1 MASGHKDADL
11 PASTVHRSA
20 SFLADMLQW
29 LQGSGFTAW
38 TVQKEPGNHL
48 CPYWVYCVLDPTCT
62 AKSKVVFGA
71 TRYAAVNPNVHA
83 YVRAKQKYLPQAFE
97 LLSSFIETWAAA
109 HQPEPEP
116 QHDPPEA
123 PQQQWRQV
131 LNVDRIQCAYTG
143 FERISGKGFS
153 FDVVLGSDVSTCN
166 HWRSFSQDGRLIW
179 ITYVDRIFFFADT
192 ARLIE
197 EF

>member
-1 MASGHKDADL
+1 MFDARLSGYASSFAALWFPANRLSALAEMASGHKDADL
-11 PASTVHRSA
+11 PLSTVHRSS

-97 LLSSFIETWAAA
+97 LLSSFIMTWAAA
-109 HQPEPEP
+109 DQPEPEP
-116 QHDPPEA
+116 QHAPPEA
-123 PQQQWRQV
+123 PPQQWRQP
-131 LNVDRIQCAYTG
+131 LNVDRNQCAYTWLREDFWEG
-143 FERISGKGFS
+143 LLVRRC
-153 FDVVLGSDVSTCN
+153 LGG
-166 HWRSFSQDGRLIW
+166 W
-179 ITYVDRIFFFADT
+179 
-192 ARLIE
+192 
-197 EF
+197 